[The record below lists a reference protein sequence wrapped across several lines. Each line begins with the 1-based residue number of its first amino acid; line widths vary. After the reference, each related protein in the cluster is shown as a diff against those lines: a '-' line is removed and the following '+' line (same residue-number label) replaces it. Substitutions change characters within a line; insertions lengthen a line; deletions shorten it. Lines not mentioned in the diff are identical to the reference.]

1 MTEKKPR
8 NKRFALRANLFLLRI
23 TRNWLRI
30 AITILTVYVT
40 LPFAAPTLMRLGLTG
55 PGQFLYML
63 YSPFCHQFAFRSFFL
78 YGEQPYYP
86 REITNIPV
94 KPFEDYAI
102 DSEQYLDSYRFY
114 YARSHNGT
122 PPDSITR
129 ADLEIFSPWVQF
141 AARDF
146 LGNDQMGYKTTL
158 CERDMAIYIALLAG
172 ALIFTRIR
180 HRLRPVPILIYVILG
195 LGPIA
200 LDGVSQLLGY
210 PPFNLWPPR
219 ETTPIFR
226 VVTGALFGLMN
237 AWLGLP
243 YLEMSMRETRQDIED
258 KLQRAGIEI

>member
-1 MTEKKPR
+1 MTEKKSR

-30 AITILTVYVT
+30 AITILAIYVS
-40 LPFAAPTLMRLGLTG
+40 LPIAAPTFMRLGLTG
-55 PGQFLYML
+55 PGQFLYTL

-86 REITNIPV
+86 REITNMQV
-94 KPFEDYAI
+94 RPFEDYAI
-102 DSEQYLDSYRFY
+102 ESQQFLDSYSFY
-114 YARSHNGT
+114 YARSHSGT
-122 PPDSITR
+122 PPDTVTR

-146 LGNDQMGYKTTL
+146 YGNDQMGYKTTL
-158 CERDMAIYIALLAG
+158 CERDMAIYIALLIG
-172 ALIFTRIR
+172 ALIFTRVR
-180 HRLRPVPILIYVILG
+180 HRLRPVPLIIYAILG

-219 ETTPIFR
+219 ETTPLFR
-226 VVTGALFGLMN
+226 VVTGALFGFMN

-243 YLEMSMRETRQDIED
+243 YLEMSMRETREDIEA
-258 KLQRAGIEI
+258 KLQGAGIQM

>member
-1 MTEKKPR
+1 MTPNKSR
-8 NKRFALRANLFLLRI
+8 NKRFALGANLFLLRI
-23 TRNWLRI
+23 TRHWLRI
-30 AITILTVYVT
+30 AITILSIYVT
-40 LPFAAPTLMRLGLTG
+40 LPIVAPTLMHLGLTG
-55 PGQFLYML
+55 PGQFLYTL

-86 REITNIPV
+86 REITNLQV

-102 DSEQYLDSYRFY
+102 ESQQYLDSYNYY

-122 PPDSITR
+122 PPETVTR
-129 ADLEIFSPWVQF
+129 ADLEVFSPWMQF

-146 LGNDQMGYKTTL
+146 PGNPQMGYKTTL
-158 CERDMAIYIALLAG
+158 CERDMAIYISLLIG
-172 ALIFTRIR
+172 AIIFTRIR
-180 HRLRPVPILIYVILG
+180 HRLRPVPIILYVILG

-210 PPFNLWPPR
+210 PPFNLWPQR
-219 ETTPIFR
+219 ETTPLFR

-243 YLEMSMRETRQDIED
+243 YLEISMRETREDIEE
-258 KLQRAGIEI
+258 KLHRAGIEI